1 MAKIM
6 ISIDDELL
14 EKVNSYADRNYT
26 TRSGAITSFVRN
38 GLMQDDI
45 TKALSLLAFCT
56 QKIAE
61 DKEISPETKKELE
74 HITMLY
80 EIMSN
85 KAG

>member
-38 GLMQDDI
+38 GLM
-45 TKALSLLAFCT
+45 
-56 QKIAE
+56 
-61 DKEISPETKKELE
+61 
-74 HITMLY
+74 
-80 EIMSN
+80 
-85 KAG
+85 